1 MKYKFIKF
9 LIIFFL
15 IIFIDPNIII
25 SETSED
31 KIFQVKNISVEI
43 ESTSSSK
50 AREIALLE
58 AHEKGFKN
66 LSDFAV
72 MQIYPEI
79 CDMFKHRKT

>member
-31 KIFQVKNISVEI
+31 KIIQVKNISVEI
-43 ESTSSSK
+43 ESKSSS
-50 AREIALLE
+50 
-58 AHEKGFKN
+58 
-66 LSDFAV
+66 
-72 MQIYPEI
+72 
-79 CDMFKHRKT
+79 